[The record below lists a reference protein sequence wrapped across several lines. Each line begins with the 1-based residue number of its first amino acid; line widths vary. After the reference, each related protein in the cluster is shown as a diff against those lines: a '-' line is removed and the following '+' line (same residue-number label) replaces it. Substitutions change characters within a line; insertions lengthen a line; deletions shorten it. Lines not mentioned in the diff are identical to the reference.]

1 MILAE
6 LVSTQV
12 IYRTSHK
19 GARIEILETVAVP
32 FDQIIRTFTSARIE
46 IVGINYP
53 HCIKRI
59 APT

>member
-1 MILAE
+1 MSQLRKLRI
-6 LVSTQV
+6 S
-12 IYRTSHK
+12 RTCT
-19 GARIEILETVAVP
+19 GARIEILETVAVT